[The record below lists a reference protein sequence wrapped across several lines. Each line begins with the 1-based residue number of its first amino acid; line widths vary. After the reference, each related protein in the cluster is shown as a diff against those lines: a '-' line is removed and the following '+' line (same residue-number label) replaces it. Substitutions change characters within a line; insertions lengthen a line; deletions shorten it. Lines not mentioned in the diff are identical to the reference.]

1 MRGYK
6 PIDFNQ
12 FRIVCNKWKYDCQAI
27 KVCHDCTNPNEGCL
41 CTASMCHLWR
51 KLGRADIKVVK
62 NSTCN
67 TRKPKRQ

>member
-27 KVCHDCTNPNEGCL
+27 KVCHDLTSPKEGCL
-41 CTASMCHLWR
+41 CVASMCHLWR
-51 KLGRADIKVVK
+51 KLGKANVKVVK
-62 NSTCN
+62 NLTLVNQIS
-67 TRKPKRQ
+67 KQF